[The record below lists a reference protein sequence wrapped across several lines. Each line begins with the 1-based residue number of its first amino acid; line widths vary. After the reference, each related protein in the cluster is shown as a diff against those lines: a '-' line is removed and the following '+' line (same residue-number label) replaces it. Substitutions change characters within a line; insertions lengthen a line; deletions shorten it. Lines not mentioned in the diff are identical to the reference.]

1 MLWVAV
7 EEPASI
13 LLKFTALD
21 KLVTCGVEQVQEKV
35 KMNSGPTTTTNASF
49 TGVFSLKTQDQVDQL
64 VLSVKAIVEVFSLL
78 FSSFFVSSFFVSS
91 FFGASTATSFLVA
104 HAVKIIPAEITSNA
118 FFKILFNL
126 ISLLLAAFSNTI
138 FFTTN

>member
-78 FSSFFVSSFFVSS
+78 FSSIFVSSFFVSFFFFVFFFFFS
-91 FFGASTATSFLVA
+91 FVPGVLNTSFL
-104 HAVKIIPAEITSNA
+104 NM
-118 FFKILFNL
+118 L
-126 ISLLLAAFSNTI
+126 NTV
-138 FFTTN
+138 FTVVSVESTFCTLQIDMI